1 MLETIMVLYTIY
13 ILIKIYISV
22 MQIGYIAKEKS
33 AEAVLMSGDKYRTA
47 GEYAIKKERVGLLST
62 IVDYG
67 MFVWWVSV
75 GFSWL
80 AVTLETSSSIKD
92 AVIFLFGFMA
102 IGFVISLPF
111 EIYQTF
117 KIDKEYGFTKITPKL
132 YLIDQAKSIAMTIVL
147 GGAIFYLLSWIV
159 SNFEDWWIWGFV
171 MLFILAVLI
180 NVIYPTIIAPLFNK
194 FSPLEEGEL
203 RIAIE
208 EMMVKEGLKSD
219 GIFVMDA
226 SKRDSRLNAY
236 FGGLG
241 KTKRVVLFDTLIE
254 KLTNKELLAVLG
266 HELGHFS
273 HGDIWKNIAM
283 MGLLLF
289 SSFALLGNLPSEL
302 FYEMGVEPY
311 AGAKIAVMMLLIALI
326 SFVFTPIMSFVSRHN
341 EYRADEFGSEL
352 GGKRNLVTALVKLV
366 DENKAFPKSH
376 PLVVFFY
383 YTHPPVLERLKELGY
398 EGDAINDLIRPL
410 DKSGIFSGLESKD

>member
-1 MLETIMVLYTIY
+1 MLEIIMVLYTIY
-13 ILIKIYISV
+13 TLIRIYISV

-33 AEAVLMSGDKYRTA
+33 GEAVLMSEEKYRIA

-62 IVDYG
+62 LVDYG
-67 MFVWWVSV
+67 MFVWWVTI
-75 GFSWL
+75 GFAWL
-80 AVTLETSSSIKD
+80 AITLETTNSIVD
-92 AVIFLFGFMA
+92 AVIFLFGFLA
-102 IGFVISLPF
+102 VGFIIGLPF
-111 EIYQTF
+111 ELYQTF
-117 KIDKEYGFTKITPKL
+117 KIDKEYGFTKTTPKL
-132 YLIDQAKSIAMTIVL
+132 YLIDQAKSIAMTVVI
-147 GGAIFYLLSWIV
+147 GGAVFYLLVWIV
-159 SNFEDWWIWGFV
+159 SSFENWWIWGFV
-171 MLFILAVLI
+171 MLFTLAVLI
-180 NVIYPTIIAPLFNK
+180 NVIYPTIIAPIFNK

-203 RIAIE
+203 RTAIE
-208 EMMVKEGLKSD
+208 DMMVKEGLKSD

-273 HGDIWKNIAM
+273 HGDIWKNIGM

-289 SSFALLGNLPSEL
+289 SAFALLGNLPVDL
-302 FYEMGVEPY
+302 FYEMGLEPY
-311 AGAKIAVMMLLIALI
+311 AGAQIAMMMLLLALI
-326 SFVFTPIMSFVSRHN
+326 SFVFTPVMSFVSRHN
-341 EYRADEFGSEL
+341 EYEADKFGSEL

-398 EGDAINDLIRPL
+398 EGDAVNDLIRPL
-410 DKSGIFSGLESKD
+410 EKSGIFSGLDKK